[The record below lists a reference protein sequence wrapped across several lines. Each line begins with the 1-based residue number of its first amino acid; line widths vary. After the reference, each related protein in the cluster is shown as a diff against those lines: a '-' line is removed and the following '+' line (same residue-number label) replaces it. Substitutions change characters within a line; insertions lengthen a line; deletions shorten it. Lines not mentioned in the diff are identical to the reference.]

1 MKRKTLLA
9 VLLALLAA
17 PAFAHFQDWVLP
29 AFLSRCSSTREATI
43 TDFTTFKL
51 QSTILFIR

>member
-1 MKRKTLLA
+1 MIRKTVLA
-9 VLLALLAA
+9 ALLALLAA

-29 AFLSRCSSTREATI
+29 AFLSRCSDTKEAVI

-51 QSTILFIR
+51 EATILFVR

>member
-17 PAFAHFQDWVLP
+17 PAFADFQDWVLP
-29 AFLSRCSSTREATI
+29 AFLSRCSDTKEAII

-51 QSTILFIR
+51 EATFLFIR

>member
-1 MKRKTLLA
+1 MKRKILLA
-9 VLLALLAA
+9 AMLALLAA
-17 PAFAHFQDWVLP
+17 PAFAHVVEWALP
-29 AFLSRCSSTREATI
+29 AFLSRCSVTEEAVL

>member
-29 AFLSRCSSTREATI
+29 AFLSRCSSTAEAVI
-43 TDFTTFKL
+43 TDFSTFKL
-51 QSTILFIR
+51 EATVFFIR